1 MAKPYYKLP
10 SSKIAAFYLGR
21 NEVTGKFHWQHM
33 APERMLQ
40 IFNHIKNDE
49 LLSGHALQIKK
60 AIEILK
66 NGNSNSRNA
75 NISDTANGASK

>member
-10 SSKIAAFYLGR
+10 SSKLAAFYLGR

-66 NGNSNSRNA
+66 NGNTNLSAA
-75 NISDTANGASK
+75 NINNTANGAN

>member
-21 NEVTGKFHWQHM
+21 NELTGKFHWQHM

-66 NGNSNSRNA
+66 NGNSNS
-75 NISDTANGASK
+75 GASADLHTSNSSN

>member
-33 APERMLQ
+33 APARMLQ
-40 IFNHIKNDE
+40 IFEYIKSDE
-49 LLSGHALQIKK
+49 LLQGHALQIKK
-60 AIEILK
+60 IIETLK
-66 NGNSNSRNA
+66 NGNPAARTASNLHS
-75 NISDTANGASK
+75 ANGSNE

>member
-21 NEVTGKFHWQHM
+21 NELTGKFHWQHM

-60 AIEILK
+60 AIETLK
-66 NGNSNSRNA
+66 NGNTNSGASADLHTSNSSN
-75 NISDTANGASK
+75 

>member
-1 MAKPYYKLP
+1 
-10 SSKIAAFYLGR
+10 
-21 NEVTGKFHWQHM
+21 M

-66 NGNSNSRNA
+66 NGNINSRNA